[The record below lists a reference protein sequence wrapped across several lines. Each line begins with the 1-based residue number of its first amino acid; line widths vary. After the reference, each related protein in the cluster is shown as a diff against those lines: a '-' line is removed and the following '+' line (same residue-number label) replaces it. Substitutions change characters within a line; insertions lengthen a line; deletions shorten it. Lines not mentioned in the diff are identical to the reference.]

1 MNSILTAKYLSEK
14 HEYAGRKWFY
24 KFRDLPIIFD
34 ENKSSK
40 IAGKL
45 STRYASLTKSWD
57 AEKNSEW
64 LCRNYLS
71 AKMIMSATLTLNA
84 LEYSKET
91 NLRVVSPYLAY
102 YSILSLLRGLVYTI
116 PEVEW
121 NAGELA
127 KISHQK
133 AISTA
138 FDYVAKFDFDLAK
151 KLIGQTQELKAF
163 RELISYRSPT
173 SGDENISSN
182 CGVLSLATMLSELAQ
197 FNSELLEASVSKNAA
212 ESDFV
217 FLGKYRDQLSQVT
230 IEDIQFFDREDSY
243 RLGYLGRKYPLPPNI
258 LHVMTEGHVEDFF
271 GAWIA
276 PDDEEGGFNPDD
288 DWQLIFDIP

>member
-1 MNSILTAKYLSEK
+1 MNSILTAKYLTEK
-14 HEYAGRKWFY
+14 REYARRKWFY
-24 KFRDLPIIFD
+24 KFRYLPIILNED
-34 ENKSSK
+34 TSSK
-40 IAGKL
+40 IADKL
-45 STRYASLTKSWD
+45 SARYANLTKNWD

-84 LEYSKET
+84 LEYSQKS
-91 NLRVVSPYLAY
+91 NLRIVSPYLAY
-102 YSILSLLRGLVYTI
+102 YSILSLLRGLIYSI

-121 NAGELA
+121 NDGELA
-127 KISHQK
+127 KIPHQK

-138 FDYVAKFDFDLAK
+138 YDYVAKFDFDLAK

-173 SGDENISSN
+173 SGDENISNN
-182 CGVLSLATMLSELAQ
+182 CDVLSLATMLSELAQ
-197 FNSELLEASVSKNAA
+197 FNSELLEASVIKNAD

-217 FLGKYRDQLSQVT
+217 FLEKYQAQLSQVT

-243 RLGYLGRKYPLPPNI
+243 RLGYLSTKYPLPANI
-258 LHVMTEGHVEDFF
+258 LQVMTEGHVEDFF
-271 GAWIA
+271 GAWVS
-276 PDDEEGGFNPDD
+276 PDDKEGCFDPDG

>member
-14 HEYAGRKWFY
+14 REYAGRKWFY
-24 KFRDLPIIFD
+24 KFRYLPIVFNED
-34 ENKSSK
+34 TSSK

-45 STRYASLTKSWD
+45 SARYANFTKNWD

-71 AKMIMSATLTLNA
+71 AKMIMSATLTLNS
-84 LEYSKET
+84 LEYSQKS
-91 NLRVVSPYLAY
+91 NLRIVSPYLAY
-102 YSILSLLRGLVYTI
+102 YSILSLLRGLIYTI

-121 NAGELA
+121 NDGELA

-133 AISTA
+133 AIIIA
-138 FDYVAKFDFDLAK
+138 YDYVAKFDFDLAK

-173 SGDENISSN
+173 SGDENISNN
-182 CGVLSLATMLSELAQ
+182 CDVLSLTTMLSELAQ
-197 FNSELLEASVSKNAA
+197 FNSELLEASVIKNAD

-217 FLGKYRDQLSQVT
+217 FLRKYQDQLSQVT
-230 IEDIQFFDREDSY
+230 IEGIQFFDREDSY
-243 RLGYLGRKYPLPPNI
+243 RLGYLSRKYPLPPNI
-258 LHVMTEGHVEDFF
+258 LHVMTKGHVEDFF
-271 GAWIA
+271 GAWVS
-276 PDDEEGGFNPDD
+276 PDDKEGCFDPDG